1 MKQKAQDVIEFVG
14 LKNEYQNFMIY
25 FDNNATTSIDERVL
39 ETMLPFL
46 KNMYGNPSSV
56 HRLGRIAN
64 SALET
69 AREQVSYFI
78 DCEPSQVIFTSGGT
92 EANNLALNS
101 AFGRV
106 AISAIEH
113 PSVFEPAKRFNAEII
128 PVTRDGV
135 IDIKTIDALLAKR
148 PDFVSIMLANNE
160 TGVIQPITKI
170 TKKLTSH
177 GILVHSDA
185 VQAVGKIPVSFA
197 DLGVQ
202 LLSISGHKICAPKGC
217 GALIIDKSVQLS
229 PQFLGGGQ
237 EQNLRSGTENVATI
251 VGFGKACE
259 LAKNELD
266 FRQTRMLSL
275 QTMLESKLAKM
286 SKITLF
292 GKDTPRLPNTT
303 LFGIDGIDGE
313 TVLLKLDQKRICVSS
328 GSACASGETMPSH
341 VLLAMGISEQQAKT
355 AIRVSLSH
363 QNTPGEVLEFLDLIT
378 QFGG

>member
-1 MKQKAQDVIEFVG
+1 
-14 LKNEYQNFMIY
+14 MIY

-69 AREQVSYFI
+69 AREQVAYLI

-101 AFGRV
+101 AFGRI
-106 AISAIEH
+106 AISATEH
-113 PSVFEPAKRFNAEII
+113 PSVFEPAKRFNSEII
-128 PVTRDGV
+128 PVTRDGI
-135 IDIKTIDALLAKR
+135 IDTNTIEALLAKR

-170 TKKLTSH
+170 AKQLTSR

-185 VQAVGKIPVSFA
+185 VQAVGKIAVSFT

-202 LLSISGHKICAPKGC
+202 LLSISGHKICGPKGC
-217 GALIIDKSVQLS
+217 GALVVDKSVQLS
-229 PQFLGGGQ
+229 SQILGGGQ
-237 EQNLRSGTENVATI
+237 EQNFRSGTENVAAI

-286 SKITLF
+286 SKITIF

-328 GSACASGETMPSH
+328 GSACASSETMPSH

-378 QFGG
+378 QFGV